1 MAYTPV
7 SREVAE
13 GVRDAAVAVDGV
25 AALHGGR
32 VGEIATYL
40 PNTRIEGLKAISR
53 DGTAEPVLKSTSSST
68 SHPAA
73 RCRTWPRMS
82 GRLFSAHPMRSSW
95 TLSQATRSSA
105 ARPNL
110 ITRNVVLL

>member
-13 GVRDAAVAVDGV
+13 GVRYAAVAVDGV

-40 PNTRIEGLKAISR
+40 PNTRIEGLEAISR
-53 DGTAEPVLKSTSSST
+53 DG
-68 SHPAA
+68 
-73 RCRTWPRMS
+73 RTGFEVHFVFDVAS
-82 GRLFSAHPMRSSW
+82 GRKVQDVAEDVR
-95 TLSQATRSSA
+95 A
-105 ARPNL
+105 AVL
-110 ITRNVVLL
+110 GASDAEFVDVVAGDAQ

>member
-53 DGTAEPVLKSTSSST
+53 DG
-68 SHPAA
+68 
-73 RCRTWPRMS
+73 RTGFEVHFVFDVAS
-82 GRLFSAHPMRSSW
+82 GRKVQDVAEDVRTAVLGVSDAEFVD
-95 TLSQATRSSA
+95 
-105 ARPNL
+105 
-110 ITRNVVLL
+110 VVAGDAQ

>member
-13 GVRDAAVAVDGV
+13 GVRDAAIAVDGV

-40 PNTRIEGLKAISR
+40 PNTRIEGLKATSR
-53 DGTAEPVLKSTSSST
+53 DG
-68 SHPAA
+68 
-73 RCRTWPRMS
+73 RTGFEVHFVFDVAS
-82 GRLFSAHPMRSSW
+82 GRKVQDVAEDVR
-95 TLSQATRSSA
+95 A
-105 ARPNL
+105 AVL
-110 ITRNVVLL
+110 GASDAEFVDVVAGDAR

>member
-53 DGTAEPVLKSTSSST
+53 DG
-68 SHPAA
+68 
-73 RCRTWPRMS
+73 RTGFEVHFVFDVAS
-82 GRLFSAHPMRSSW
+82 GRKVQDVAEDVR
-95 TLSQATRSSA
+95 A
-105 ARPNL
+105 AVL
-110 ITRNVVLL
+110 DASDAEFVDVVAGDAQ

>member
-53 DGTAEPVLKSTSSST
+53 DG
-68 SHPAA
+68 
-73 RCRTWPRMS
+73 RTGFEVHFVFDVAS
-82 GRLFSAHPMRSSW
+82 GRKVQDVAEDVRTAVLGASDAEFVD
-95 TLSQATRSSA
+95 
-105 ARPNL
+105 
-110 ITRNVVLL
+110 VVAGDAQ

>member
-7 SREVAE
+7 NREVAE

-40 PNTRIEGLKAISR
+40 PNTRIEGVKAVTR
-53 DGTAEPVLKSTSSST
+53 DGRNGFEVHFVFDVA
-68 SHPAA
+68 
-73 RCRTWPRMS
+73 S
-82 GRLFSAHPMRSSW
+82 GRKVQDVAEDVRTAVLGASDAEFVD
-95 TLSQATRSSA
+95 
-105 ARPNL
+105 
-110 ITRNVVLL
+110 VVAGDAQ

>member
-40 PNTRIEGLKAISR
+40 PNTRIEGIKAISR
-53 DGTAEPVLKSTSSST
+53 DGREGFEVHFVFDVA
-68 SHPAA
+68 
-73 RCRTWPRMS
+73 S
-82 GRLFSAHPMRSSW
+82 GRKVQDVAEDVRKAVLDASDAEFVD
-95 TLSQATRSSA
+95 
-105 ARPNL
+105 
-110 ITRNVVLL
+110 VVAGDAQ

>member
-13 GVRDAAVAVDGV
+13 GVRDASVAVDGV

-40 PNTRIEGLKAISR
+40 PNTRIEGVKAISR
-53 DGTAEPVLKSTSSST
+53 DGREGFEVHFVFDVA
-68 SHPAA
+68 
-73 RCRTWPRMS
+73 S
-82 GRLFSAHPMRSSW
+82 GRKVQDVAEDVR
-95 TLSQATRSSA
+95 QAVLA
-105 ARPNL
+105 ASEAEFVD
-110 ITRNVVLL
+110 VVAGDAQ

>member
-40 PNTRIEGLKAISR
+40 PNTRIEGLKAMSR
-53 DGTAEPVLKSTSSST
+53 DG
-68 SHPAA
+68 
-73 RCRTWPRMS
+73 RTGFEVHFVFDVAS
-82 GRLFSAHPMRSSW
+82 GRKVQDVAEDVRTAVLGASDAEFVD
-95 TLSQATRSSA
+95 
-105 ARPNL
+105 
-110 ITRNVVLL
+110 VVAGDAQ

>member
-53 DGTAEPVLKSTSSST
+53 DGRTGFEVHFVFDVASGHKVQDVAEDVRAAVLGASD
-68 SHPAA
+68 AE
-73 RCRTWPRMS
+73 
-82 GRLFSAHPMRSSW
+82 FVD
-95 TLSQATRSSA
+95 
-105 ARPNL
+105 
-110 ITRNVVLL
+110 VVAGDAQ

>member
-40 PNTRIEGLKAISR
+40 PNTRIEGVKAVTR
-53 DGTAEPVLKSTSSST
+53 DGRNGFEVHFVFDVA
-68 SHPAA
+68 
-73 RCRTWPRMS
+73 S
-82 GRLFSAHPMRSSW
+82 GRKVQDVAEDVRTAVLGVSDAEFVD
-95 TLSQATRSSA
+95 
-105 ARPNL
+105 
-110 ITRNVVLL
+110 VVAGDAQ

>member
-7 SREVAE
+7 NREVAE
-13 GVRDAAVAVDGV
+13 GVRDAAIAVDGV

-53 DGTAEPVLKSTSSST
+53 DG
-68 SHPAA
+68 
-73 RCRTWPRMS
+73 RTGFEVHFVFDVAS
-82 GRLFSAHPMRSSW
+82 GRKVQDVAEDVR
-95 TLSQATRSSA
+95 A
-105 ARPNL
+105 AVL
-110 ITRNVVLL
+110 GASDAEFVDVVAGDAQ

>member
-32 VGEIATYL
+32 VGEVATYL
-40 PNTRIEGLKAISR
+40 PNTRIEGIKAISR
-53 DGTAEPVLKSTSSST
+53 DGREGFEVHFVFDVA
-68 SHPAA
+68 
-73 RCRTWPRMS
+73 S
-82 GRLFSAHPMRSSW
+82 GRKVQDVAEDVRKAVLDASDAEFVD
-95 TLSQATRSSA
+95 
-105 ARPNL
+105 
-110 ITRNVVLL
+110 VVAGDAQ

>member
-40 PNTRIEGLKAISR
+40 PNTRIEGVKAVTR
-53 DGTAEPVLKSTSSST
+53 DGRNGYEVHFVFDVA
-68 SHPAA
+68 
-73 RCRTWPRMS
+73 S
-82 GRLFSAHPMRSSW
+82 GRKVQDVAEDVRTAVLGASDAEFVD
-95 TLSQATRSSA
+95 
-105 ARPNL
+105 
-110 ITRNVVLL
+110 VVAGDAQ

>member
-53 DGTAEPVLKSTSSST
+53 DG
-68 SHPAA
+68 
-73 RCRTWPRMS
+73 RTGFEVHFVFDVAS
-82 GRLFSAHPMRSSW
+82 GRKVQDVAEDVR
-95 TLSQATRSSA
+95 A
-105 ARPNL
+105 AIL
-110 ITRNVVLL
+110 GASDAEFVDVVAGDAQ